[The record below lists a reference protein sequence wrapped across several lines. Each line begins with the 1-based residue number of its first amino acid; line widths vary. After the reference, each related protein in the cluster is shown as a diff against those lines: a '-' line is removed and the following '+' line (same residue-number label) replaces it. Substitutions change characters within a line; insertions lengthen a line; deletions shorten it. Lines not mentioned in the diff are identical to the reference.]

1 MGKYTGKV
9 FVIIKNDADMAK
21 VIDEVGDN
29 LIVRFYKTFCSCFF
43 DSSALWEFHRAPEPS
58 DINWQNMGIDPVR
71 RCCQTGFVWFVT
83 WIILGIC
90 IAIINTIKETEDGM
104 KKDAEKK
111 GDSLTDFEKQKIQGI
126 SAASSISIWAINASL
141 KFFVRRLTMEEK
153 QTSVTRLNISVGLK
167 LTLARFINSSLL
179 LVIINFSNT
188 T

>member
-1 MGKYTGKV
+1 
-9 FVIIKNDADMAK
+9 
-21 VIDEVGDN
+21 
-29 LIVRFYKTFCSCFF
+29 
-43 DSSALWEFHRAPEPS
+43 
-58 DINWQNMGIDPVR
+58 
-71 RCCQTGFVWFVT
+71 
-83 WIILGIC
+83 
-90 IAIINTIKETEDGM
+90 M